1 MHSIGDSALTTPS
14 PIVRVQGLHKRFGYH
29 WVLRGLDWQV
39 EPGETVVLLGPN
51 GAGKTTLLRVL
62 ATLTRFQGGRV
73 EVVGAALPKEATQA
87 RQRIGYLGHAPFLY
101 PDLSAEQNLRFY
113 ARLYQVPHAEER
125 LSHLLAQ
132 VGLAARRRD
141 PVRTFSRGMQQ
152 RLALARVLL
161 TRPPLLLLD
170 EPFTGLDQDGARMLS
185 RILAELQ
192 HQGHTLVLTSH
203 DFPRVLPLA
212 TRFDL
217 LHRGRLQATLPN
229 RHLTLSELQEW
240 YQSQLINPIEVPS

>member
-1 MHSIGDSALTTPS
+1 MNPTPM
-14 PIVRVQGLHKRFGYH
+14 VHVEKLQKRFGYR
-29 WVLRGLDWQV
+29 WVLRGLDWRV
-39 EPGETVVLLGPN
+39 EAGEAVVLLGPN

-62 ATLTRFQGGRV
+62 ATLTRFQAGRV
-73 EVVGAALPKEATQA
+73 QVVGARLPKEATLA
-87 RQRIGYLGHAPFLY
+87 RQRLGYLGHAPFLY

-113 ARLYQVPHAEER
+113 ARLYQVPDAEARIRE
-125 LSHLLAQ
+125 LLEQ

-161 TRPPLLLLD
+161 IRPPLLLFD
-170 EPFTGLDQDGARMLS
+170 EPFTGLDQQGALMLEN
-185 RILAELQ
+185 LLQ
-192 HQGHTLVLTSH
+192 RLREQGHTLVITSH

-217 LHRGRLQATLPN
+217 LHQGRIVASLPNRNLDMARLQAWYEG
-229 RHLTLSELQEW
+229 RLSPTPETVA
-240 YQSQLINPIEVPS
+240 P

>member
-1 MHSIGDSALTTPS
+1 MTTPM
-14 PIVRVQGLHKRFGYH
+14 IHVRGLQKRFGYR
-29 WVLRGLDWQV
+29 WVLRRLDWTV
-39 EPGETVVLLGPN
+39 EPGQVIVLLGPN

-73 EVVGAALPKEATQA
+73 QVAGAQLPKEATQA
-87 RQRIGYLGHAPFLY
+87 RRRIGYLGHATFLY

-113 ARLYQVPHAEER
+113 ARLYQVPDPEARIHA
-125 LSHLLAQ
+125 LLEQ
-132 VGLAARRRD
+132 VGLLARRRD

-161 TRPPLLLLD
+161 IEPPLLLFD
-170 EPFTGLDQDGARMLS
+170 EPFTGLDQEGAATLTD
-185 RILAELQ
+185 IL
-192 HQGHTLVLTSH
+192 HQLVAQGRTLVLTSH

-217 LHRGRLQATLPN
+217 LHRGRITASLDNQGLTIQALQDWYDTHVATSTP
-229 RHLTLSELQEW
+229 
-240 YQSQLINPIEVPS
+240 EVTA